1 MYYKIT
7 DDKDDVEILKTL
19 VENIVPNTKDG
30 KSNVEMDTKIVAYNI
45 VTTSDKVINGRMY
58 PDAYVKIT
66 ALEDRWVQRF
76 AKPFLVNHDIYTE
89 ALGRMCDAVHYKH
102 SDGIQTGGKEPIPS
116 EVIDYFKSKKCF
128 DEGTASI
135 IGKIILTKDSIEKI
149 KSSVYFTTSQSSATD
164 GYVCNICGSS
174 YFECNHSSGR
184 QYEKDGKEIT
194 CIPQTKEL
202 YPIENS
208 SVNSP
213 ANNTSILIL
222 FDTTNKKIILN
233 TVDEILY
240 QSENQQEESGD
251 NQDCVQTQKSDE
263 FDKNKI
269 IEDNAKIENKKQEVN
284 EMAGTTQMTADQI
297 QAGLARIKAS
307 DTAAF
312 EKSVTAFC
320 GEEGSKDMKVEYKNI
335 SDESLPIVN
344 KIVDSIIASA
354 SEKIKSLEDKLKES
368 EEKIKSLEAT
378 TKDEE
383 VETKDSVEEGESA
396 EDVNKKDKPS
406 VKPKDS
412 KSEEEKEE
420 PQDTK
425 DDVYS
430 MFQIKSKKGGNK

>member
-102 SDGIQTGGKEPIPS
+102 SDGIQTGGKEQIPS

-135 IGKIILTKDSIEKI
+135 IVKIILTKDSIEKI

-213 ANNTSILIL
+213 ANDTSILVL
-222 FDTTNKKIILN
+222 FDTANKKIILN

-240 QSENQQEESGD
+240 QNENQEENGD
-251 NQDCVQTQKSDE
+251 NQDSAQTQKSDG

-269 IEDNAKIENKKQEVN
+269 IEDNAKIENKKQEVK
-284 EMAGTTQMTADQI
+284 EMGTTMTADQI
-297 QAGLARIKAS
+297 KAGLERIKAS

-312 EKSVTAFC
+312 EKAVTAFC

-335 SDESLPIVN
+335 SDESLPAVN
-344 KIVDSIIASA
+344 KIVDSIIVSA
-354 SEKIKSLEDKLKES
+354 SEKIKTLEDKLKES
-368 EEKIKSLEAT
+368 EEKIKALEAAA
-378 TKDEE
+378 KDEE
-383 VETKDSVEEGESA
+383 VETGDSSEEENT

-406 VKPKDS
+406 VKPKDEQQ
-412 KSEEEKEE
+412 EEEKEE
-420 PQDTK
+420 PQETK

>member
-7 DDKDDVEILKTL
+7 DDKDDVEILKSL
-19 VENIVPNTKDG
+19 VENIAPNTKDG
-30 KSNVEMDTKIVAYNI
+30 KSNIEMDTKIVAYNI

-58 PDAYVKIT
+58 PDVYVKIT

-102 SDGIQTGGKEPIPS
+102 SDGIQTGGKEQIPN

-164 GYVCNICGSS
+164 GYVCNICGSN
-174 YFECNHSSGR
+174 YFECSHVSGR

-213 ANNTSILIL
+213 ANDTSILIL
-222 FDTTNKKIILN
+222 FDVEKQKIILN
-233 TVDEILY
+233 SVDEILY
-240 QSENQQEESGD
+240 QQNNKEENSD
-251 NQDCVQTQKSDE
+251 NKIIKNSDE

-269 IEDNAKIENKKQEVN
+269 IEDNATIENKKQEV
-284 EMAGTTQMTADQI
+284 TTMGVQMTEDQI
-297 QAGLARIKAS
+297 KAGLARIKAS
-307 DTAAF
+307 DTSAF
-312 EKSVTAFC
+312 EKAVTGFC
-320 GEEGSKDMKVEYKNI
+320 GEEGSKDMKQKYATI
-335 SDESLPIVN
+335 SDDSLSIVN
-344 KIVDSIIASA
+344 AIVDSIITTASG
-354 SEKIKSLEDKLKES
+354 KIKELEDKLKES
-368 EEKIKSLEAT
+368 EEKIKTLEAASADSKET
-378 TKDEE
+378 EEGDSGETKDEG
-383 VETKDSVEEGESA
+383 EGT
-396 EDVNKKDKPS
+396 VNKKTVPKIEPTDK
-406 VKPKDS
+406 KE
-412 KSEEEKEE
+412 EEEKEE
-420 PQDTK
+420 EPATDE
-425 DDVYS
+425 DDIYAR
-430 MFQIKSKKGGNK
+430 FKITSKKGGKK

>member
-66 ALEDRWVQRF
+66 ALADRWVQRF

-102 SDGIQTGGKEPIPS
+102 SDGIQTGGKEQIPS

-213 ANNTSILIL
+213 ANDTSILVL
-222 FDTTNKKIILN
+222 FDKTNKKIILN

-240 QSENQQEESGD
+240 QSENPEEEKCD
-251 NQDCVQTQKSDE
+251 NQDSQTQKSGE

-269 IEDNAKIENKKQEVN
+269 IEDNAKIENKKQEVK
-284 EMAGTTQMTADQI
+284 EMVTTMTADQI
-297 QAGLARIKAS
+297 KAGLERIKAS
-307 DTAAF
+307 DTATF

-320 GEEGSKDMKVEYKNI
+320 GEEGSKDIKVEYKNI
-335 SDESLPIVN
+335 SDESLPTVN
-344 KIVDSIIASA
+344 KIVDSIITSA

-368 EEKIKSLEAT
+368 EEKIKSLESAD
-378 TKDEE
+378 KDEE
-383 VETKDSVEEGESA
+383 VGTEDSAEEGENA

-412 KSEEEKEE
+412 KPEQEDEEKSPE
-420 PQDTK
+420 TK